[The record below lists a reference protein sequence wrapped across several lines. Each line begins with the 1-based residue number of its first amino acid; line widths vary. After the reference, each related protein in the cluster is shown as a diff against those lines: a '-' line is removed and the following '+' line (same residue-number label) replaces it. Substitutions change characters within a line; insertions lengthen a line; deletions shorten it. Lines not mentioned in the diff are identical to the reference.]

1 MVENIS
7 LKNKNTLALLE
18 LDVVTT
24 PYYILDKVDWGQIES
39 THHSYKY
46 VNQIGVYVTGTT
58 LETRDIVI
66 TGWIVARSDNQMSE
80 RKKMLNRFVNPQ
92 QLIEL
97 KYKEYAVD
105 FLPDKSIKYSATVK
119 ENNNV
124 ICKFEISGL
133 APDPLFRESTQS
145 KTAAATTRGMFH
157 FPLIIGC
164 GNEDLGN
171 ADNLDNGYPTIMFGL
186 RQPSLIVDVYNK
198 GAVAVGMTLV
208 FKAMGT
214 MSNPSL
220 INVRTQEYFKINKTL
235 VAGETVTINTTIG
248 EKKVIGELNGI
259 QYNYFKYRDLD
270 SSWLQ
275 LEVGDNL
282 FRYDADTG
290 LDVLEC
296 YVYFYN
302 KYLEVQECY

>member
-1 MVENIS
+1 MVENIT
-7 LKNKNTLALLE
+7 LKNTNTLALLE

-24 PYYILDKVDWGQIES
+24 PYYILNTVDWGQIES

-46 VNQIGVYVTGTT
+46 VNQIGVYVTGTS
-58 LETRDIVI
+58 LETRDVVVS
-66 TGWIVARSDNQMSE
+66 GWIIARTENQMTE

-97 KYKEYAVD
+97 KYKEYVLE
-105 FLPDKSIKYSATVK
+105 FLPDKSIKYSATIND
-119 ENNNV
+119 NNEV
-124 ICKFEISGL
+124 ICKFEIAGV
-133 APDPLFRESTQS
+133 APNPLFRENVQN

-164 GNEDLGN
+164 GNEELGN

-186 RQPSLIVDVYNK
+186 REPSLIVDVYNK
-198 GAVAVGMTLV
+198 GAVSVGMELV
-208 FKAMGT
+208 FKATGT
-214 MSNPSL
+214 MSNPSF

-235 VAGETVTINTTIG
+235 VAGEEIRINTNIG
-248 EKKVIGELNGI
+248 EKKIVGTLNGVSS
-259 QYNYFKYRDLD
+259 NYFKYRDLD

-282 FRYDADTG
+282 FRYDADSN
-290 LDVLEC
+290 LDALEC

-302 KYLEVQECY
+302 RYLEVQECY

>member
-97 KYKEYAVD
+97 KYKDYAVD
-105 FLPDKSIKYSATVK
+105 FLPDKSIKYSATIK

-133 APDPLFRESTQS
+133 APDPLFRESVQS

-198 GAVAVGMTLV
+198 GVVAVGMTLV

-248 EKKVIGELNGI
+248 EKKVIGELNGV
-259 QYNYFKYRDLD
+259 QSNYFKYRDLN